1 MSAEEQLKVEVRNLK
16 DLVYVYREHVE
27 AVEAERDKLAAELEM
42 ERNFR
47 RQLQRKML
55 NKSEDKVRYEYE
67 K

>member
-1 MSAEEQLKVEVRNLK
+1 MSTEDQLKVEVRNLK

-55 NKSEDKVRYEYE
+55 NKSEDKVRCDYE